1 MSDRH
6 AWGDLEA
13 EYIPACDYCD
23 DDTDA
28 ILGIPY
34 SLEAA
39 LDDGWVPGEAEVCL
53 CVQHTR
59 MLHMDIENLLEQLGD
74 AIRPD

>member
-28 ILGIPY
+28 IIGVPY

-39 LDDGWVPGEAEVCL
+39 MSEGWTPGEAEVCL
-53 CVQHTR
+53 CVAHAR
-59 MLHMDIENLLEQLGD
+59 MLHMDVQNVLNQLGD